1 MNPPRT
7 PRPRQYRRAAEQRR
21 RHQHQELTA
30 QAARTTTRRRRRRLL
45 RVGQLLMAVGVVVAV
60 IHWFAHLGA
69 FGAQP
74 SALVDV
80 LAGYPAGGVLFVA
93 GAILAGQ

>member
-1 MNPPRT
+1 MT
-7 PRPRQYRRAAEQRR
+7 PRPTPRRRNYRRAAERR
-21 RHQHQELTA
+21 RHHQHQELTA
-30 QAARTTTRRRRRRLL
+30 QAARATTRRRRRRLV
-45 RVGQLLMAVGVVVAV
+45 RAGQLLMAVGVVVAV

-69 FGAQP
+69 FGGQP
-74 SALVDV
+74 SALVDL